1 MTIPTSVDYDNA
13 GATKTT
19 DVIITVVDNVA
30 TAAVNDDDMDTS
42 VVIGV
47 TKTTAILLTT
57 TPTNV
62 AISWAMLDNNDNW
75 IFHIWFLL

>member
-19 DVIITVVDNVA
+19 DVIITIVDNVA
-30 TAAVNDDDMDTS
+30 TTTVNDDDMDTS
-42 VVIGV
+42 VVIGL
-47 TKTTAILLTT
+47 TKTMAILLTT
-57 TPTNV
+57 TPTNI
-62 AISWAMLDNNDNW
+62 AISWVILDNNDNW